1 MYEYKVEIDGV
12 TYGMSELVSC
22 SLQQVM
28 LDAFAVG
35 NACSAELEVTLL
47 MDSVPQ
53 GMLEVK
59 PYVKRT
65 TASSNDWHRL
75 GTFYV
80 DTVEYTN
87 GLTRLTCYDGML
99 KADEQFF
106 QGGDTGEWPRTQA
119 AVAQQI
125 AQRIGL
131 PLDSRTQLST
141 TYEVPY
147 PNEDTMRTIL
157 GNIAASHGGN
167 WIVTADSKL
176 LLVPLFSSMPTETS
190 LLVTEDGDYIS
201 LGGVRLLV

>member
-1 MYEYKVEIDGV
+1 MYEYKVEIGGV

-28 LDAFAVG
+28 LDSFSVG
-35 NACSAELEVTLL
+35 NACAAELEVTLL

-53 GMLEVK
+53 GMLVVK
-59 PYVKRT
+59 PYVRVYD
-65 TASSNDWHRL
+65 SNSAWQLL

-99 KADEQFF
+99 KADEIFF
-106 QGGDTGEWPRTQA
+106 YEGDPGEWPRKQSL
-119 AVAQQI
+119 VAQQI

-131 PLDSRTQLST
+131 PIDSRTQLST

-201 LGGVRLLV
+201 LGGVRILV

>member
-1 MYEYKVEIDGV
+1 MYEYKVEIGGV

-28 LDAFAVG
+28 LDSFAVG
-35 NACSAELEVTLL
+35 NACAAELEVTLL

-53 GMLEVK
+53 GMLVVK
-59 PYVKRT
+59 PYVQVYGST
-65 TASSNDWHRL
+65 DAWQLL

-99 KADEQFF
+99 KADEPFF
-106 QGGDTGEWPRTQA
+106 VEGDTGQWPRKQSL
-119 AVAQQI
+119 VAQQI

-201 LGGVRLLV
+201 LGGVRILV